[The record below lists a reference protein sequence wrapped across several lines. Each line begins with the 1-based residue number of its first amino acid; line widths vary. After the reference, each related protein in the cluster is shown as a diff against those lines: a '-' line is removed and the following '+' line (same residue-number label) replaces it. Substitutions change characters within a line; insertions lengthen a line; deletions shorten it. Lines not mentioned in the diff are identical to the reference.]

1 MNKLILGDCLEVLKK
16 IDSESVD
23 LIYIDPPFFSNR
35 TYEVIWGD
43 KGEVRSFED
52 RFSGGIEHYIG
63 WLKERVQELHR
74 ILKPTGSIFVHCDW
88 HANAYIRVSILDK
101 IFGINNF
108 RNEIIWKRNFTKK
121 GSQFKMAK
129 LATNTDTIF
138 YYVKSDKA
146 TFTTPKMNGSM
157 EELLLRYDKEDE
169 NGRRFKSEPIE
180 LPRMMARQ
188 NLIYE
193 YKNYIPK
200 YGWMM
205 MREKLE
211 EMDKQDKLY
220 FTKNGK
226 PRRKNFLDEYGGSE
240 ADNIWLDITPVGQN
254 QSEIIGYP
262 TQKPEALLER
272 VIKMAS
278 NEGDTVLDCFMG
290 GGTTI
295 AVADKLNRKWI
306 GIDQSVNAVKVT
318 EFRLNKQQNLFS
330 KPFSVQ
336 LHKYD
341 YDTLRYKDAFEFE
354 NWIVGQFG
362 GIPNTKQ
369 RGDAGIDGYI
379 KKTNPEGFQNPQ
391 GLNIPIQVKRSDGVG
406 RNVIDNFKS
415 ACERFDKVNFEKNKA
430 ANTPIGFIIAFS
442 FGKGTIEEIA
452 RLRNDENC
460 IIKLVTVEEIVPIA
474 KKPSLKVE
482 MQDLGKVKELRQISF
497 VATGQSEAGM
507 TGATICFYSWDFA
520 YQEPNFNPEILLD
533 KTGKQTYSF
542 KAGEYKIAV
551 KVVDNEGLESIEILK
566 LKVNGKVERN

>member
-16 IDSESVD
+16 IDSETVD

-63 WLKERVQELHR
+63 WLKERVQELYR

-101 IFGINNF
+101 MFGANAF
-108 RNEIIWKRNFTKK
+108 RAEMIWQRSLGHNLAK
-121 GSQFKMAK
+121 GLDFI
-129 LATNTDTIF
+129 TDTIF
-138 YYVKSDKA
+138 WYSKSTD
-146 TFTTPKMNGSM
+146 FTNNEMYQ
-157 EELLLRYDKEDE
+157 LVDKEERKLKFPYFEKETNRYFNHQKLEKSSNSSSKNEVRIIQGKEVSTNLGWVWTQETFDKRLAE
-169 NGRRFKSEPIE
+169 NP
-180 LPRMMARQ
+180 
-188 NLIYE
+188 NLIYWTE
-193 YKNYIPK
+193 
-200 YGWMM
+200 
-205 MREKLE
+205 
-211 EMDKQDKLY
+211 
-220 FTKNGK
+220 TGK
-226 PRRKNFLDEYGGSE
+226 PRYKIYEDTYQGKKLSNLWNDV
-240 ADNIWLDITPVGQN
+240 LPVSSN
-254 QSEIIGYP
+254 AKERIGYP

-272 VIKMAS
+272 IIKMAS
-278 NEGDTVLDCFMG
+278 NENDVILDCFMG

-295 AVADKLNRKWI
+295 AVADKLNRTWI

-362 GIPNTKQ
+362 GIPNAKQ
-369 RGDAGIDGYI
+369 RGDLGLDG
-379 KKTNPEGFQNPQ
+379 KTRENQA
-391 GLNIPIQVKRSDGVG
+391 IQVKRSDGVG

-415 ACERFDKVNFEKNKA
+415 ACERFDKANFEKNKA

-442 FGKGTIEEIA
+442 FGKGAIEEIA
-452 RLRNDENC
+452 RLRNEENC

-482 MQDLGKVKELRQISF
+482 MQALQPPKGGEAPQPPKGGGLTAINF
-497 VATGQSEAGM
+497 VAIGQSEAGVE
-507 TGATICFYSWDFA
+507 FYAWDFA
-520 YQEPNFNPEILLD
+520 YNEQYFNPEILLD
-533 KTGKQTYSF
+533 KTGKQTYLF
-542 KAGEYKIAV
+542 KAGEHKIAV
-551 KVVDNEGLESIEILK
+551 KVVDNEGLENIEVIK
-566 LKVNGKVERN
+566 LKINGEVKRN